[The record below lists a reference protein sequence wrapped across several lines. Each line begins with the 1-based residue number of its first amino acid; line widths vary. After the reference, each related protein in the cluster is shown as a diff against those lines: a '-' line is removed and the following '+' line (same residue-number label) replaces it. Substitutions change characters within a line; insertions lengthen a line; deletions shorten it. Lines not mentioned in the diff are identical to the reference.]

1 LQRKLALDAGKPLFS
16 HNIKRKQAIQPK
28 KDLNP
33 SNLDTMDVLYYGLQE
48 KGYEEAIVEYEAVI
62 GLEVHAQLLTE
73 SKIFCG
79 CSAAFGAEPNTHT
92 CPICTGMPGSLP
104 VLNRKAVEFAIK
116 LALAT
121 DSRIAA
127 FSLFARKNYFY
138 PDLPKGYQISQYEL
152 PLADHG
158 SVEIPSADGD
168 KKRVGITRI
177 HMEEDA
183 GKLFHDEAKPFSY
196 VDLNRTGVPL
206 LEIVSEPDLR
216 TPQEAADYLR
226 VMRAILQYLEICDGN
241 MEEGS
246 FRCDANVSIRPAG
259 TEKLGTR
266 TEVKNMNSFRHVER
280 ALVYEIERQKKVL
293 ARGGEVVQETRL
305 WNPARG
311 VTEAM
316 RGKEEA
322 HDYRYFPDPDLVP
335 LTVSPQWV
343 EEIRKGLP
351 ELPLQRKGRFAREY
365 QIPEYDAGV
374 ITASKALA
382 DYYEESVRLFPE
394 PKQVGNWIMGDFLR
408 LLKED
413 DKEAEASPLSPRQLA
428 EMLALIKDGTI
439 SGKIAKTVFEE
450 MYKTGKGAKEIVEEQ
465 GLVQITDQGAVE
477 QAVASVLQDHPQEVE
492 AYKNGKAKLFGFFV
506 GQVMKATQGKANPQL
521 VNDILKKRLS

>member
-1 LQRKLALDAGKPLFS
+1 
-16 HNIKRKQAIQPK
+16 
-28 KDLNP
+28 
-33 SNLDTMDVLYYGLQE
+33 M
-48 KGYEEAIVEYEAVI
+48 EYEAVI
-62 GLEVHAQLLTE
+62 GLEVHAQLLTQ

-79 CSAAFGAEPNTHT
+79 CSAAFGSAPNTHT

-104 VLNRKAVEFAIK
+104 VLNRKVVEFAIK

-121 DSRIAA
+121 ESRVAPV
-127 FSLFARKNYFY
+127 SLFARKNYFY
-138 PDLPKGYQISQYEL
+138 PDLPKGYQLSQYEL
-152 PLADHG
+152 PLAVNG
-158 SVEIPSADGD
+158 TLELPTVDGK

-183 GKLFHDEAKPFSY
+183 GKLSHDETKPFSY
-196 VDLNRTGVPL
+196 VDFNRTGVPL

-216 TPQEAADYLR
+216 NPQEAADYLR
-226 VMRAILQYLEICDGN
+226 QLRAILQYLEICDGN

-259 TEKLGTR
+259 EEILGTR

-280 ALVYEIERQKKVL
+280 ALAYEIERQKKVIQ
-293 ARGGEVVQETRL
+293 AGGEVVQETRL
-305 WNPARG
+305 WNPAKG
-311 VTEAM
+311 VTETM

-335 LTVSPQWV
+335 LTISSEWV
-343 EEIRKGLP
+343 EEIKKGLP
-351 ELPLQRKGRFAREY
+351 ELPLQKKGRFTREY

-374 ITASKALA
+374 ITTSKALA
-382 DYYEESVRLFPE
+382 DYYEECVRLFPE
-394 PKQVGNWIMGDFLR
+394 PKQVSNWIMGDLLR

-413 DKEAEASPLSPRQLA
+413 DKEVEECPLSPQQLT
-428 EMLALIKDGTI
+428 EMLMLIKDGTI

-450 MYKTGKGAKEIVEEQ
+450 MYRSGKAAKKIVEEK
-465 GLVQITDQGAVE
+465 GLVQITDADDVTRIVE
-477 QAVASVLQDHPQEVE
+477 EVLKNHPKEVAE
-492 AYKNGKAKLFGFFV
+492 YKSGKEKLFGFFV

-521 VNDILKKRLS
+521 VNDILKRHLQ